1 MLVATE
7 KWIAMNSYWNLV
19 LGVAVGAYF
28 ALIGIGEN
36 EDNFFF
42 IQVSLVNIVNF
53 VAISV
58 AVNGQNIKLLVR
70 SIVFLIMMILALIYY
85 SITLSG
91 VIALGLGA
99 AGMAL
104 VIAGLLAGL
113 ALGMVFV
120 ILSGGVVE
128 MAVNISRR
136 EATAI
141 YIMGPISIGIRIF
154 LLFITKSLK
163 VFYWASLCSV
173 MSLGITGFAMGAHAG
188 MVLPSWGI
196 AVLSIPFGLKLP

>member
-1 MLVATE
+1 MFVATE

-70 SIVFLIMMILALIYY
+70 SIVFLIMMILALIY
-85 SITLSG
+85 SG
-91 VIALGLGA
+91 S
-99 AGMAL
+99 
-104 VIAGLLAGL
+104 LA
-113 ALGMVFV
+113 
-120 ILSGGVVE
+120 
-128 MAVNISRR
+128 
-136 EATAI
+136 
-141 YIMGPISIGIRIF
+141 
-154 LLFITKSLK
+154 
-163 VFYWASLCSV
+163 
-173 MSLGITGFAMGAHAG
+173 
-188 MVLPSWGI
+188 
-196 AVLSIPFGLKLP
+196 